1 MKDEED
7 DNIIPDNEDNSA
19 EEHTVD
25 ENAEDQGA
33 EEIIK
38 VDASKFEGSHFYD
51 NSEEGDGNDTI
62 TKVTGMYKDWFLDYA
77 SYVILERAV
86 PAIEDGFKPV
96 QRRIMHSLKELDD
109 GRYNKVANVVGHT
122 MQYHPHGDASIG
134 DAMVQIGQKE
144 LLIDCQGNWG
154 NILTGDGAAASRY
167 IEARLSKFA
176 LEVLYSP
183 KITDWGVSYDG
194 RRAEPNN
201 LPVKFPLLLAQ
212 GAEGIAVG
220 LSTKVLP
227 HNFNELIDAS
237 IKILK
242 GKPFTL
248 YPDFMTQGIA
258 DVSNYNDGLR
268 GGRVR
273 VRAKISQLDK
283 NTLVITQIPFS
294 TNTTTLID
302 SILKANEKGK
312 IKIKK
317 IEDNTAANVEILI
330 HLYPGVSPDKT
341 IDALFAF
348 TACETSVAP
357 LGCVIE
363 DNKPLF
369 VGVSHMLKIST
380 ARTQDLLRQEL
391 EIQLEELKNKWHF
404 STLEKIFIREE
415 MYIDFKLYS
424 DRESLYKYMYDR
436 FEPFSKSFV
445 RVIIDN
451 DLQRLTQI
459 PMIRI
464 TRFDSDKADDFIA
477 KLEEE
482 MKEVQYNLEHLT
494 DFAIAYFT
502 KLKDKY
508 GKGRER
514 QTELRIF
521 DDIEATKVV
530 LRNTKLYVNREEG
543 FVGTN
548 LKKDEYVTDCSD
560 IDDVIVFL
568 RDGNMMVTKVDAKT
582 FVGKDIIHIAIFD
595 KSDKRTIYNM
605 IYRDGK
611 SGPSYIKRFNVSG
624 VTRDKLYDLTS
635 GTKGSQILYFT
646 CNPNGEAEV
655 ITVLLRQ
662 VGSIKKLKFDIDF
675 AKLAIKGR
683 ASKGNVASK
692 YPIKK
697 IEIKEKGISTLLPRK
712 VWYDETVQRLNVD
725 GRGEL
730 LGEFR
735 PSDKI
740 LIIQQSGK
748 LKVVIPD
755 LSTHFETD
763 MVVLEK
769 WFPKKPI
776 SAIYF
781 DGEKKRYYLKRFM
794 VETEN
799 KEESFITEHPNSQ
812 LEIVSTDYRPVAEII
827 FPKIKGVQKESITID
842 MEDFI
847 AVKGFK
853 ALGNQLTTDKIKQV
867 NMLDPLPYELPV
879 EVIPEKSA
887 KPDEEDDTDIQLD
900 DDGQVVLF

>member
-1 MKDEED
+1 MDEEQD
-7 DNIIPDNEDNSA
+7 LNSEEKAA
-19 EEHTVD
+19 EG
-25 ENAEDQGA
+25 Q
-33 EEIIK
+33 
-38 VDASKFEGSHFYD
+38 HFYD
-51 NSEEGDGNDTI
+51 NDDTAESDTI

-122 MQYHPHGDASIG
+122 MQYHPHGDQSIG

-176 LEVLYSP
+176 LEVIYSP

-220 LSTKVLP
+220 LSTKILP

-242 GKPFTL
+242 GKSFQIF
-248 YPDFMTQGIA
+248 PDFQTAGIA

-273 VRAKISQLDK
+273 VRAKIGQLDK

-317 IEDNTAANVEILI
+317 IEDNTAAEVEILI

-369 VGVSHMLKIST
+369 IGVSDMLKIST
-380 ARTQDLLRQEL
+380 ARTVGLLKSEL
-391 EIQLEELKNKWHF
+391 EIQLSELEEHWHF
-404 STLEKIFIREE
+404 LSLERIFIENKIYRLIEEETTREG
-415 MYIDFKLYS
+415 
-424 DRESLYKYMYDR
+424 
-436 FEPFSKSFV
+436 
-445 RVIIDN
+445 VIAAVDKGLKPHIKHLKRAVTEEDI
-451 DLQRLTQI
+451 LRLLD
-459 PMIRI
+459 IRI
-464 TRFDSDKADDFIA
+464 MRISKYDSNKAQDKIEA
-477 KLEEE
+477 LEGDIEQV
-482 MKEVQYNLEHLT
+482 KHDLEHLT

-502 KLKDKY
+502 RLKEKY

-543 FVGTN
+543 FVGTG

-568 RDGNMMVTKVDAKT
+568 RDGNMMICKVDDKK
-582 FVGKDIIHIAIFD
+582 FVGKDIIHVAIFD
-595 KSDKRTIYNM
+595 RSDKRTIYNM

-624 VTRDKLYDLTS
+624 VTRDKLYDLTNE
-635 GTKGSQILYFT
+635 TKGSQVLYFT

-655 ITVLLRQ
+655 ITILLRQ
-662 VGSIKKLKFDIDF
+662 IGTIKKLKWDLDF
-675 AKLAIKGR
+675 AAMAIKGR
-683 ASKGNVASK
+683 ASKGNLVTK

-697 IEIKEKGISTLLPRK
+697 IEIKEKGISTLKPRK
-712 VWYDETVQRLNVD
+712 IWFDDTVQKLNVD
-725 GRGEL
+725 ARGEL

-735 PSDKI
+735 PNDKI
-740 LIIQQSGK
+740 LVISQSGK
-748 LKVVIPD
+748 LKVVIPE
-755 LSTHFETD
+755 LTTHFDED

-769 WFPKKPI
+769 WIPNKPI
-776 SAIYF
+776 SAIYY
-781 DGEKKRYYLKRFM
+781 DGEKERYYVKRFL
-794 VETEN
+794 VEAEG

-812 LEIVSTDYRPVAEII
+812 LEIVATDYRPVAELV
-827 FPKIKGVQKESITID
+827 FAKVKGVQKENQIVD
-842 MEDFI
+842 LEAFI

-853 ALGNQLTTDKIKQV
+853 ALGNQLTTDKLKQV
-867 NMLDPLPYELPV
+867 NLMEPLPYEAPEQVVAEELEVGGETQV
-879 EVIPEKSA
+879 EEGN
-887 KPDEEDDTDIQLD
+887 DDDIQLD
-900 DDGQVVLF
+900 DDGQITLF